1 MTRRRDRDD
10 AFGSQCPRHVRGALY
25 FQKSFCHTRAWCTR
39 RNAPPFIERS
49 FDNSAQLSGHE
60 AGIVPL
66 TGGSRRVKTFQRT
79 QFFEN
84 IERDYN
90 EVKKLEIKVCNNRIR
105 VFSSCEKGLQF
116 QIGKRVLIK
125 RQGYHCE
132 MESNSRIDS
141 FREREQERTEDA

>member
-90 EVKKLEIKVCNNRIR
+90 EVKKLEIKVCNKNSSFFELRKRTAISNRQTS
-105 VFSSCEKGLQF
+105 FNQETGLPLRN
-116 QIGKRVLIK
+116 GV
-125 RQGYHCE
+125 RQ
-132 MESNSRIDS
+132 SN
-141 FREREQERTEDA
+141 